1 MRLIARKYLAN
12 AQLGLAPWAVG
23 SSASSWIRELEPTT
37 RRAAAGSVGFLS
49 RTARLL
55 CHNLHTMSYSTPSIP
70 RLAPGLL
77 LAAAC
82 SVATATHAQYSSN
95 PASPLTIVATSG
107 DDVQPKIAKA
117 PNDGQYISYFSG
129 VGYDIYLDLRD
140 SHGNAVWA
148 APVLIEDR
156 AFSSTTDYALTSDP
170 AGNAY
175 VVYNADNPAN
185 TATGLV
191 KMVAVAPSGSVRWST
206 ILYTA
211 TIGATSLGNG
221 RATVASDGYI
231 WGAYAI
237 GFDSTVARVNPK
249 NGAIASS
256 LFVTEN
262 ASTKQMCA
270 GLQPSTDGGVI
281 FSTIRYTTITSA
293 KVIRVRRI
301 NADGTYGWG
310 GILGNPAFVTGSVQ
324 TGNFPDFIPDASGG
338 AYIPWY
344 STSPLNCRVQHF
356 DSTGAITWGTDGMPV
371 SANTTAS
378 FGGTTS
384 TVNRTNP
391 ATIVGADGRVYCFY
405 RSYSGSIGGIVW
417 YGLGAQC
424 FNADGTAAWG
434 ADGAMMVP
442 HVPSAA
448 GQVYDKQI
456 GSALSFGK
464 GVGCSYGDSSSAVA
478 TTARAARMNSDG
490 TVAWDTLMAS
500 NDGTKYR
507 FVSSTASDGSVVA
520 VWQGGSASNDIA
532 CARVASD
539 GTLGAPA
546 GIEGDLNGD
555 GFVNGIDLA
564 DMLSQWGGKG
574 SGDLDGD
581 GSVGGGD
588 LAILLSNWTG

>member
-1 MRLIARKYLAN
+1 MSSLTNHPILTGAL
-12 AQLGLAPWAVG
+12 LVG
-23 SSASSWIRELEPTT
+23 VTAFSSSAL
-37 RRAAAGSVGFLS
+37 
-49 RTARLL
+49 
-55 CHNLHTMSYSTPSIP
+55 
-70 RLAPGLL
+70 
-77 LAAAC
+77 
-82 SVATATHAQYSSN
+82 AQYSSDPTN
-95 PASPLTIVATSG
+95 PLTIAASSG
-107 DDVQPKIAKA
+107 EDVQPKIAKA
-117 PNDGQYISYFSG
+117 PNDGQYTSYFSG
-129 VGYDIYLDLRD
+129 LGYDIYLDLRD

-156 AFSSTTDYALTSDP
+156 AFSSTTDYALTSDA

-191 KMVAVAPSGSVRWST
+191 KMVSVAPSGSVRWST
-206 ILYTA
+206 VLYTA
-211 TIGATSLGNG
+211 AIGATSLGSG
-221 RATVASDGYI
+221 RATVASDGFI

-249 NGAIASS
+249 DGSIASS

-281 FSTIRYTTITSA
+281 FSTIRYTTFTSA
-293 KVIRVRRI
+293 KTLRVRRI

-310 GILGNPAFVTGSVQ
+310 GVLGNPAFVTGSVQ
-324 TGNFPDFIPDASGG
+324 TGNFPDFIPDGSGG

-344 STSPLNCRVQHF
+344 TTSPLNCRVQHF

-417 YGLGAQC
+417 YGMGAQC
-424 FNADGTAAWG
+424 FNADGTTAWG
-434 ADGAMMVP
+434 ADGAMLVP
-442 HVPSAA
+442 HAPSSA
-448 GQVYDKQI
+448 GVLYDQQV
-456 GSALSFGK
+456 GSALNFGG
-464 GVGCSYGDSSSAVA
+464 GVGCSYATSATA
-478 TTARAARMNSDG
+478 TLATAYASRMNADGTIAWTTTAATNA
-490 TVAWDTLMAS
+490 
-500 NDGTKYR
+500 GTKYR
-507 FVSSTASDGSVVA
+507 FVSSTASDNSVVMA
-520 VWQGGSASNDIA
+520 WQGTPSSNDIFA
-532 CARVASD
+532 ARVASD

-546 GIEGDLNGD
+546 APAGDLNGD

-564 DMLSQWGGKG
+564 DLLGQWGGKG

-581 GSVGGGD
+581 GTVGGGD
-588 LAILLSNWTG
+588 LAILLSGWTG